1 MLKLLKQI
9 ASTVTILCL
18 VVSVA
23 RADGSENELVA
34 NQQTEFSRAA
44 TMYAADGMEVRIKDI
59 ATFRNVGTHQLV
71 GYGLVIG
78 LNGSGDSRRS
88 APFTAQS
95 VKSMLDRLGVNV
107 AAGALQ
113 AQNVAAVIVTA
124 ELPVSATLG
133 SRLDVTVSS
142 LGDAK
147 SLAGGTLVLTPLTGS
162 DGEVFAVAQ
171 GAVTVGGF
179 QAAGESEEL
188 TAGIP
193 TAGRVANGALVQ
205 RNPSD
210 TLNSDEFITLQLNNL
225 DFALSVQVADQINR
239 FARSVYNADAAREKN
254 ERLVLLR
261 KPKAVS
267 FSRFLAQVGNL
278 SVRAVEP
285 AAVVVDERS
294 GTIVIGKNVK
304 VSTVAVTHGNLTVRV
319 TEENRVSQP
328 QPFSDGQTV
337 VTTDTMV
344 QADQPHGQ
352 LEIVSGASL
361 QKLVFGLNQMGL
373 KPKGIIAILQAIK
386 SAGALHANLVVQ

>member
-1 MLKLLKQI
+1 MSRLLKLI
-9 ASTVTILCL
+9 TCTWVFMCL
-18 VVSVA
+18 VMLVA
-23 RADGSENELVA
+23 RADGSENDLPSS
-34 NQQTEFSRAA
+34 QQAEFPRAA
-44 TMYAADGMEVRIKDI
+44 AMLAGDGMQVRIKDV
-59 ATFRNVGTHQLV
+59 ATFRNLGTHQLV

-95 VKSMLDRLGVNV
+95 VKSMLDRLGVSV
-107 AAGALQ
+107 TAGALQ

-179 QAAGESEEL
+179 QANGESEEL
-188 TAGIP
+188 VAGIP

-205 RNPSD
+205 RSPSD
-210 TLNSDEFITLQLNNL
+210 TLNSNDFITLQLNNP
-225 DFALSVQVADQINR
+225 DFSLSVQVADQINR
-239 FARSVYNADAAREKN
+239 FARAIYKTDAAREKN

-261 KPKAVS
+261 KPKSVS
-267 FSRFLAQVGNL
+267 FSRFLAQIGNL
-278 SVRAVEP
+278 SVRADEP

-337 VTTDTMV
+337 VSTDTLLQV
-344 QADQPHGQ
+344 DQPPGQ

-361 QKLVFGLNQMGL
+361 QNLVFGLNQMGL